1 MGDKPVRSLR
11 TAEYDRLLR
20 ALRELRHQSKLTQKE
35 LCLRLGQEIT
45 YVSKVERG
53 TRRIDAIELLDYV
66 HALGAD
72 PSKFLSDF
80 WATRPAS
87 KTPPPATGK

>member
-11 TAEYDRLLR
+11 TAEYDRLVR
-20 ALRELRHQSKLTQKE
+20 ALRELRNQSKLTQKQ
-35 LCLRLGQEIT
+35 LCLLLGQEVT

-66 HALGAD
+66 HALGTD

-87 KTPPPATGK
+87 KRSTPKPSK